1 MQNTQMWAMYYC
13 IMSRVSMMV
22 YSIRSST
29 AQRSL
34 LHFHAT
40 PSEGSVWVVNG
51 IAMGVGKTE
60 LCMLAVIVASALYL
74 YLGKDDEHNLPI
86 HLSDDD
92 IPVDPPDYNPAE
104 EHGVRVCK
112 SNGHAPN
119 VFVLDLTY
127 SVFPDEKIGD
137 DILQDLFEVRTTR
150 IRYLATGIYQLRTH
164 VPVLQ
169 LHTLGR

>member
-1 MQNTQMWAMYYC
+1 
-13 IMSRVSMMV
+13 MV
-22 YSIRSST
+22 V
-29 AQRSL
+29 A
-34 LHFHAT
+34 
-40 PSEGSVWVVNG
+40 

-60 LCMLAVIVASALYL
+60 LCMMAVIVASALYL

-86 HLSDDD
+86 LLSEDD

-150 IRYLATGIYQLRTH
+150 IRYLAPGIYQLRSSTAAAH
-164 VPVLQ
+164 IGEV
-169 LHTLGR
+169 TATSGRW